1 MKLNEIK
8 SVMLGDYNLNEGVI
22 PVAITMT
29 LEQVISAGKV
39 TNSVQTF
46 IMAGLVSMFKDG
58 GPTRWPRDIN
68 SYSMATGADLI
79 EAVKGLNDGE
89 AVEMAKWLLS
99 ELVKP
104 ATFESNPCTN
114 PTMGTQE
121 WVRWVLQKQK

>member
-8 SVMLGDYNLNEGVI
+8 NVVYGEHNLSEGVI

-29 LEQVISAGKV
+29 LEQVITAGKV

-46 IMAGLVSMFKDG
+46 IMAGLINMFKDG

-68 SYSMATGADLI
+68 AYSMATSSDLI
-79 EAVKGLNDGE
+79 EAVKTLKDSE
-89 AVEMAKWLLS
+89 AVEMAQWLLS

-114 PTMGTQE
+114 PAMDTQE
-121 WVRWVLQKQK
+121 WVRWVLQRQK